1 MISDIL
7 GIVWWIALTIF
18 GLYIVGLAVFF
29 MGQAFFNGKICNW
42 IVPKNRILRWMAYGL
57 VGLIFWP
64 VMLTVAPIY
73 LLYLLRP
80 EILIVDLIK
89 GEWWVLILLI
99 LLAEYVYF
107 NFIIRPLHGYIHRRW
122 PNFHI

>member
-1 MISDIL
+1 MILDLL
-7 GIVWWIALTIF
+7 GAIWFIALTLF
-18 GLYIVGLAVFF
+18 GLFIGGLAVFF
-29 MGQAFFNGKICNW
+29 VGQAYFNGRICNW
-42 IVPKNRILRWMAYGL
+42 TAPKNRILRWMAYRL

-73 LLYLLRP
+73 LLYFVWP
-80 EILIVDLIK
+80 AILIVELIK